1 MPRHH
6 LGPRLRSAASL
17 EEKSLW
23 LNMLGKVESPPSMK
37 GYLISLCCI
46 QSLKVEYNTT
56 FLRSIGIA
64 HDRLQSLSE
73 CSLGAII
80 R

>member
-1 MPRHH
+1 MLRHH
-6 LGPRLRSAASL
+6 VGPRLRSAASL

-46 QSLKVEYNTT
+46 QTLKVKYNTM
-56 FLRSIGIA
+56 GIA
-64 HDRLQSLSE
+64 HDKLQSQKALVSV
-73 CSLGAII
+73 A
-80 R
+80 